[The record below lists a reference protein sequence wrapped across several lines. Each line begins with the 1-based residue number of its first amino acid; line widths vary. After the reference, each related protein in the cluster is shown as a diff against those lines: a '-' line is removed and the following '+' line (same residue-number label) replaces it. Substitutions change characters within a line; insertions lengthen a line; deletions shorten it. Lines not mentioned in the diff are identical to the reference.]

1 MFKQIL
7 NALAVALATAFF
19 VIASW
24 FVLFHI
30 KVLPSG
36 YAVVVY
42 EQGDLLH
49 RIITIFN

>member
-19 VIASW
+19 VAVAW
-24 FVLFHI
+24 FVAFHI
-30 KVLPSG
+30 QVLPSG

-42 EQGDLLH
+42 TEGDILH
-49 RIITIFN
+49 RLLSLIS

>member
-19 VIASW
+19 IAVAW
-24 FVLFHI
+24 FVAFHVQI
-30 KVLPSG
+30 LPSG

-49 RIITIFN
+49 RIIIIFN